1 MKAREVRA
9 LIKVKPPQLNRRS
22 ARLEACKTVEDLH
35 RLARRRL
42 PRPVADYVDGG
53 ADEELTLD
61 NNVAAFR
68 RWNFTPSVLVDVTT
82 VDTTTTVLGRH
93 SSLPLGFAP
102 TGYTRMVSS
111 LGEPAVA
118 GAAARAEI
126 PYVLSTM
133 ASTSVEELAA
143 RPGLSDAD
151 RWFQLYIWKDRDLTA
166 RLITRAAAAGYRVLE
181 IAVDTAVSG
190 YRVRDVRNGLTIP
203 PQMTLKGIV
212 DIGMRPGYWTK
223 MLASPALQFANVT
236 AGDGGEGYTIDNI
249 TKQFDPSVSWD
260 DLARIRDLWPGPV
273 VLKGPLGPEDAV
285 RARDLGIDGVH
296 LSNHGG
302 RQLDRTVAPIDLVSP
317 VREAVGES
325 FAVFVD
331 SGVRHGAD
339 IATAVA
345 LGADAAFV
353 GRPYLWA
360 LVAGGDAG
368 VDKLTGLLSDQFAR
382 TMALLGVTSVNELRK
397 RGRSL
402 LHQR

>member
-1 MKAREVRA
+1 MRAREVRA
-9 LIKVKPPQLNRRS
+9 LIQVKPPRLDRRA
-22 ARLEACKTVEDLH
+22 ARLQACKTVEDLH

-53 ADEELTLD
+53 ADDELTLTD
-61 NNVAAFR
+61 NVAAFR
-68 RWNFTPSVLVDVTT
+68 RWRFTPSVLVDVAA
-82 VDTTTTVLGRH
+82 VDTSAAMLGRRTA
-93 SSLPLGFAP
+93 LPLGLAP
-102 TGYTRMVSS
+102 TGYTRMISS

-118 GAAARAEI
+118 GAAARAGI

-133 ASTSVEELAA
+133 ASTSVEQMAADHRLA
-143 RPGLSDAD
+143 DAD

-166 RLITRAAAAGYRVLE
+166 RLVSRAAATGHRVLE

-203 PQMTLKGIV
+203 PQITLKGLV

-223 MLASPALQFANVT
+223 MLASPALEFANVT
-236 AGDGGEGYTIDNI
+236 GGAGYTIENI

-273 VLKGPLGPEDAV
+273 ILKGPLGPEDSV

-302 RQLDRTVAPIDLVSP
+302 RQLDRTVAPIDLVAP
-317 VREAVGES
+317 VRDATGPD
-325 FAVFVD
+325 FAVYVD

-339 IATAVA
+339 IATALA
-345 LGADAAFV
+345 LGANATFI
-353 GRPYLWA
+353 GRPYLWGLA
-360 LVAGGDAG
+360 AAGEAG
-368 VDKLTGLLSDQFAR
+368 VSKVIDLLSEQFAR
-382 TMALLGVTSVNELRK
+382 TLALLGVTSADELGK
-397 RGRSL
+397 RGRSML
-402 LHQR
+402 QRL

>member
-9 LIKVKPPQLNRRS
+9 LIQVKPPRLDRRA

-53 ADEELTLD
+53 ADEELTLA

-68 RWNFTPSVLVDVTT
+68 RRQFTPRVLTDVSQVDASTT
-82 VDTTTTVLGRH
+82 LLGQR
-93 SSLPLGFAP
+93 SALPLGLAP
-102 TGYTRMVSS
+102 TGYTRMISP

-118 GAAARAEI
+118 RAAARAGI

-133 ASTSVEELAA
+133 ASTSLEELAA
-143 RPGLSDAD
+143 HNDVGDAD
-151 RWFQLYIWKDRDLTA
+151 RWFQLYIWRDRNLTA
-166 RLITRAAAAGYRVLE
+166 QLVTRAAAAGYRVLE

-203 PQMTLKGIV
+203 PQMTLKGLV

-223 MLASPALQFANVT
+223 MLASPALEFANVT
-236 AGDGGEGYTIDNI
+236 AGADGAGYTIDNI
-249 TKQFDPSVSWD
+249 TKQFDPSVSWA
-260 DLARIRDLWPGPV
+260 DLARIRDLWPGAV
-273 VLKGPLGPEDAV
+273 VLKGPLGPQDAA
-285 RARDLGIDGVH
+285 RALDLGIDGVH

-302 RQLDRTVAPIDLVSP
+302 RQLDRTVAPIDLVAP
-317 VREAVGES
+317 VREAVGPE

-339 IATAVA
+339 VATALA
-345 LGADAAFV
+345 LGADAAFI
-353 GRPYLWA
+353 GRPYLWGLA
-360 LVAGGDAG
+360 AGGEAG
-368 VDKLTGLLSDQFAR
+368 VEKVIGLLSEQFNR
-382 TMALLGVTSVNELRK
+382 TLALLGVTSVAKLRE
-397 RGRSL
+397 RGATL
-402 LHQR
+402 LQLR

>member
-9 LIKVKPPQLNRRS
+9 LIQVKPPRLNRHS
-22 ARLEACKTVEDLH
+22 ARLEACKTIEDLH
-35 RLARRRL
+35 QLARRRL

-53 ADEELTLD
+53 ADEELALA

-68 RWNFTPSVLVDVTT
+68 RWHFTPSVLVDVTT
-82 VDTTTTVLGRH
+82 VDTSTTLLGRRAA
-93 SSLPLGFAP
+93 LPLGLAP
-102 TGYTRMVSS
+102 TGYTRMISS

-118 GAAARAEI
+118 RAAARAEI

-133 ASTSVEELAA
+133 ASTSVEEVATHRGLA
-143 RPGLSDAD
+143 DAD
-151 RWFQLYIWKDRDLTA
+151 RWFQLYIWKDRALTA
-166 RLITRAAAAGYRVLE
+166 QLVTRAAAAGYRVLE

-203 PQMTLKGIV
+203 PQITLKGLV

-223 MLASPALQFANVT
+223 MLASPPLRFANVT
-236 AGDGGEGYTIDNI
+236 AGADGDGYTIDNI

-260 DLARIRDLWPGPV
+260 DLARIRELWPGPI

-285 RARDLGIDGVH
+285 RARDLGIEGVH

-302 RQLDRTVAPIDLVSP
+302 RQLDRTVAPVDLVAP
-317 VREAVGES
+317 VRDATGHD

-339 IATAVA
+339 IATALA
-345 LGADAAFV
+345 LGADAAFI
-353 GRPYLWA
+353 GRPYLWG
-360 LVAGGDAG
+360 LVAGGDVG
-368 VDKLTGLLSDQFAR
+368 VAKVIGLLSDQFAR
-382 TMALLGVTSVNELRK
+382 TLALLGITSVEELRK
-397 RGRSL
+397 RGRAL
-402 LHQR
+402 LQQG

>member
-1 MKAREVRA
+1 MKVGEVRA
-9 LIKVKPPQLNRRS
+9 LIQVKPPRLDRRV

-53 ADEELTLD
+53 ADEELTLA

-68 RWNFTPSVLVDVTT
+68 QWQFTPSVLVDVAH
-82 VDTTTTVLGRH
+82 VDTSTTLLGQRAAV
-93 SSLPLGFAP
+93 PLGLAP
-102 TGYTRMVSS
+102 TGYTRMISA

-118 GAAARAEI
+118 GAAGRAGI

-133 ASTSVEELAA
+133 ASTALEELAGHHGA
-143 RPGLSDAD
+143 GSTD

-166 RLITRAAAAGYRVLE
+166 RLVSRAWAAGYRVLE

-203 PQMTLKGIV
+203 PQMTLKGLV
-212 DIGMRPGYWTK
+212 DIGLRPGYWTK
-223 MLASPALQFANVT
+223 MLTSPALEFANVA
-236 AGDGGEGYTIDNI
+236 AGSGGDGYTIDNI
-249 TKQFDPSVSWD
+249 TKQFDPSVNWG

-273 VLKGPLGPEDAV
+273 VLKGPVGPEDAA

-302 RQLDRTVAPIDLVSP
+302 RQLDRTVAPIDLVAP
-317 VREAVGES
+317 VRAAAGPD

-331 SGVRHGAD
+331 SGVRHGSD
-339 IATAVA
+339 IATALA
-345 LGADAAFV
+345 LGADAAFI
-353 GRPYLWA
+353 GRPYLWG
-360 LVAGGDAG
+360 LVAGGEAG
-368 VDKLTGLLSDQFAR
+368 VDKVIGLLAEQFTR
-382 TMALLGVTSVNELRK
+382 TLALLGVTSVAELRE
-397 RGRSL
+397 RGSTL
-402 LHQR
+402 LRPR